1 MSTMNNSFPVADPEC
16 NLPLGDEMDQ
26 FSAISIHD
34 LETYP
39 TKDNMMLNS
48 PGGYRAGKEDPL
60 SLKIVGVKFKKETVI
75 TGVATQG
82 YDDGTPDVQEWVTK
96 YIVKFVRQKGGEEEY
111 ILDSNGKPKVTVRLE
126 N

>member
-1 MSTMNNSFPVADPEC
+1 
-16 NLPLGDEMDQ
+16 MDQ

-39 TKDNMMLNS
+39 TKENMMLNS
-48 PGGYRAGKEDPL
+48 PGGYRARKEDPL

-82 YDDGTPDVQEWVTK
+82 YGNNDGTSDVQEWVTK
-96 YIVKFVRQKGGEEEY
+96 YTLKFLRQKGGEEEY